1 MTKKCLICNKD
12 SESFLCAECAKKTD
26 VEMLCYDI
34 SSYTIGGGKNEN
46 WDLMFADKTLT
57 KDAVFELVQSI
68 HSPIAE
74 MILINCLAM
83 RNKNGIKISDC
94 YQERFKEL
102 AEVCLNSPEITTEE
116 KNFIKALFLSNN
128 HISKNW
134 NVAEEYAASLYNGKH
149 TFKKEV
155 YLILI
160 DYYIKTRRYDKA
172 DLLLDEGACKFDDD
186 LFETYRKD
194 CLMRSSGQKK
204 HYIPVGAEHQAD
216 YIRFLETIETEV
228 KPNHIY
234 VPKKSKCSKSKITED
249 DYPCFDFVNAGEFKS
264 FVAYDTETTGLS
276 NKQDCIVEIGAIKVV
291 NGEVIEKAEF
301 MFQELIHPYA
311 GVTGMSW
318 GAMNATGITDDML
331 VDARNVVEVFNAF
344 ADFIGDDILIGFNNK
359 VFDAIRLRRAGRYA
373 GRIIT
378 NKQLDV
384 MIMARKLGIKGSL
397 GDISKKFGIINPNA
411 HRAYADAWT
420 TAKVYLK
427 LLEIKDTFHS

>member
-1 MTKKCLICNKD
+1 MQKRCLICNTE
-12 SESFLCAECAKKTD
+12 SETFLCSECAKNTD

-34 SSYTIGGGKNEN
+34 STYTIGSGENEN
-46 WDLMFADKTLT
+46 WELMFSERTLT
-57 KDAVFELVQSI
+57 KDVAFELAKNI
-68 HSPIAE
+68 KSPFAE
-74 MILINCLAM
+74 MVVINCLAM
-83 RNKNGIKISDC
+83 RNKNGTKISEY
-94 YQERFKEL
+94 YQDYFKEL
-102 AEVCLNSPEITTEE
+102 SKVCLESPEITTEE

-134 NVAEEYAASLYNGKH
+134 NVAEEYAASLYNGNH

-172 DLLLDEGACKFDDD
+172 DLLLDEGACKFDDAS
-186 LFETYRKD
+186 LEVCRKES
-194 CLMRSSGQKK
+194 LMRSSGQKK

-216 YIRFLETIETEV
+216 YFRFLETLEAEV

-234 VPKKSKCSKSKITED
+234 VPQKSKCSKSKITEE
-249 DYPCFDFVNAGEFKS
+249 DYPCFEFVNDGAFKS
-264 FVAYDTETTGLS
+264 FVAYDTETTGRS
-276 NKQDCIVEIGAIKVV
+276 IKKDCIVEIGALKVV
-291 NGEVIEKAEF
+291 NGEVVEKAEF
-301 MFQELIHPYA
+301 KFQELIRPYA
-311 GVTGMSW
+311 GVKGMSCE
-318 GAMNATGITDDML
+318 ATNVNRITDDML

-397 GDISKKFGIINPNA
+397 GDISKNFGIINPNA